1 MSLAKEGLKQGIT
14 EATNFGTQAALRG
27 IDSLAKKAVSKGAPA
42 ETTHLISSVIKSG
55 AEQAAKQI
63 AAKAGTKLNQGI
75 DHFAEKHDIAPTT
88 TKKKPT
94 TTSSAAAGK
103 KRKNPSSSAVG
114 AARKKRKLIIIANLC
129 LH

>member
-1 MSLAKEGLKQGIT
+1 MGAAKEGISLAKEGLKQGIT
-14 EATNFGTQAALRG
+14 EATNFGTQAALQG

-75 DHFAEKHDIAPTT
+75 DHFAEKHDIAPT
-88 TKKKPT
+88 KKPT
-94 TTSSAAAGK
+94 TSSAGK
-103 KRKNPSSSAVG
+103 
-114 AARKKRKLIIIANLC
+114 
-129 LH
+129 